1 MGKVVPKPHGSA
13 HFPGMEGA
21 DREGEYHLGLL
32 SVGYSVV
39 EATISVNT
47 AGLTFAKLQATPN
60 TYATLEICG
69 NVVHSLGQ
77 EPGAWF
83 ALPWG
88 PVTTSQRALTLHHIT
103 ADNSACYVVAY
114 GLDSSGAAGGVQV
127 RVVAI
132 AP

>member
-1 MGKVVPKPHGSA
+1 MSKVVPKQHGSA

-21 DREGEYHLGLL
+21 NREGEYHLGLL
-32 SVGYSVV
+32 SVGYSEVMATVV
-39 EATISVNT
+39 INT
-47 AGLTFAKLQATPN
+47 TGLTFAKLQATPN

-83 ALPWG
+83 ALPFG
-88 PVTTSQRALTLHHIT
+88 PATMSKRAITLHHVT
-103 ADNSACYVVAY
+103 ADNSACYVY
-114 GLDSSGAAGGVQV
+114 GHALDSETAAQGLQV

>member
-1 MGKVVPKPHGSA
+1 
-13 HFPGMEGA
+13 MEGA
-21 DREGEYHLGLL
+21 SREGEYHLGLL

-39 EATISVNT
+39 EATVVLNT
-47 AGLTFAKLQATPN
+47 TGLTMAKLQATPN
-60 TYATLEICG
+60 HPNYLTLEICG

-83 ALPWG
+83 ALPFG
-88 PVTTSQRALTLHHIT
+88 PTTMSKRSLTLHHVT
-103 ADNSACYVVAY
+103 ADNSACYVY
-114 GLDSSGAAGGVQV
+114 GSALDSASGAQGLQV

>member
-1 MGKVVPKPHGSA
+1 
-13 HFPGMEGA
+13 MEGA
-21 DREGEYHLGLL
+21 AREGEYHLGLL

-39 EATISVNT
+39 EATISLNT
-47 AGLTFAKLQATPN
+47 AGLTFEKLQATPN

-69 NVVHSLGQ
+69 CVVHSLGQ

-83 ALPWG
+83 ALPFG
-88 PVTTSQRALTLHHIT
+88 PITTSRRSLTLHHVT
-103 ADNSACYVVAY
+103 ADNSACYVY
-114 GLDSSGAAGGVQV
+114 GTVQDSTTGAQALQV